1 MEFTIAKTKSTDDI
15 DFINEAIFSNYIDQG
30 LIHSQATD
38 PMIFYPQFNQLEN
51 TNIYIIRNK
60 VNKMIGSIS
69 STRDLGDL
77 PLPKEYD
84 SAINKLRKEKYT
96 VFGVWRFYVDPKY
109 KQTALSLHLIARVMG
124 DVRKAPWPSRVA
136 ILSVFEEM
144 VKKYVFVTVGELIA
158 DIKTRKNSIF
168 KDNTWYLIMVK
179 SDQLDNSPLRR
190 LF

>member
-1 MEFTIAKTKSTDDI
+1 
-15 DFINEAIFSNYIDQG
+15 
-30 LIHSQATD
+30 
-38 PMIFYPQFNQLEN
+38 
-51 TNIYIIRNK
+51 
-60 VNKMIGSIS
+60 
-69 STRDLGDL
+69 
-77 PLPKEYD
+77 
-84 SAINKLRKEKYT
+84 
-96 VFGVWRFYVDPKY
+96 
-109 KQTALSLHLIARVMG
+109 MG